1 MIQPE
6 EREQHSS
13 DFMLKQALHQAIA
26 KLPEEF
32 REALEMKYFDDLPY
46 EDIAKALGI
55 TLSLAKV
62 RVFRAKKMIQEQLS
76 TIISELR

>member
-1 MIQPE
+1 
-6 EREQHSS
+6 
-13 DFMLKQALHQAIA
+13 MLKQALHNAIA
-26 KLPEEF
+26 QLPEEF

-46 EDIAKALGI
+46 EDIATSLGI

-62 RVFRAKKMIQEQLS
+62 RVFRAKKMIQEQMS

>member
-1 MIQPE
+1 MMPPE
-6 EREQHSS
+6 ERDQHSS
-13 DFMLKQALHQAIA
+13 DFMLKQALHSAIA
-26 KLPEEF
+26 QLPEEF

-46 EDIAKALGI
+46 EDIAKTLGI